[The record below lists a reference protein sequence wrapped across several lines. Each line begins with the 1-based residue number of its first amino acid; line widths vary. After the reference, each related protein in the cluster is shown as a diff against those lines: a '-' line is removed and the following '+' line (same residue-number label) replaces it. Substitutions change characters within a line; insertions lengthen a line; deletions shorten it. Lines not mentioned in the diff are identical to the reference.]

1 MPVSFSLAHWAGL
14 KGWGWGTGAG
24 RGCQPHEKQTALN
37 KRALT
42 GQDLSTALVSWDAHP
57 QLRRGAF
64 CHCRDLDENI
74 DIDLPEVSPL
84 AWLGS
89 MGFR

>member
-1 MPVSFSLAHWAGL
+1 MGYWC
-14 KGWGWGTGAG
+14 
-24 RGCQPHEKQTALN
+24 REGCQPHEKQTALN

-42 GQDLSTALVSWDAHP
+42 GQDLSTALVSWDACP

-89 MGFR
+89 MGFRWGAWGSDEGSRLCL